1 MRVFVSRMAAAIL
14 LWPAVAVAQSTPL
27 TEAEALARLS
37 DDSPI
42 VQAAR
47 AGVEI
52 ARADVMSASRWP
64 NPRITF
70 NREAVAGVAETMWL
84 VNQPL
89 PITGRRQL
97 EADAASNRVSA
108 ITLRAD
114 DRVRRVRAN
123 VRVAFAALWSAQ
135 TRERELQSQHDQL
148 RRLADTLARRE
159 DAGEASGF
167 DRLRA
172 EREVLDIDTTRA
184 GAAIERARAQA
195 LLAGWLGGSVIDAV
209 RPNAAAVALP
219 SDDELMSLAENTRGD
234 LLAWQ
239 REFEAAQFSERAADR
254 MTWPEPEVV
263 AGTKSSNV
271 GNGDVGGVFGL
282 HFTVPLFDR
291 AAPEK
296 AVALARASQAK
307 AEAELARRTIRAE
320 ISAWRAAVLERR
332 AMANRYRDAAAGIT
346 SPIERIA
353 LVSYEAGERGIL
365 ELLDAFR
372 TAGAARLRQVDLDA
386 AVREAEIELAF
397 VSGWDLP

>member
-27 TEAEALARLS
+27 TEAGALARLS

-42 VQAAR
+42 VVAAR
-47 AGVEI
+47 AGIEI
-52 ARADVMSASRWP
+52 ARAEVMSAGRWP
-64 NPRITF
+64 NPTVTF
-70 NREAVAGVAETMWL
+70 NRESVSGVAENMWL
-84 VNQPL
+84 VTQPL

-97 EADAASNRVSA
+97 EANAASTRVAA

-123 VRVAFAALWSAQ
+123 VRVAFTTLWVAQ
-135 TRERELQSQHDQL
+135 ARERELLAQHDQL

-159 DAGEASGF
+159 EAGEASGF

-172 EREVLDIDTTRA
+172 EREVLDIDTNRA
-184 GAAIERARAQA
+184 AAAIDRARAQA
-195 LLAGWLGGSVIDAV
+195 ALAGLLGGGPLEAV
-209 RPNAAAVALP
+209 RPAATAATLP
-219 SDDELMSLAENTRGD
+219 TEEELMALAEKTRGD

-239 REFEAAQFSERAADR
+239 RDLEAAEFAEHAAGR
-254 MTWPEPEVV
+254 MNWPEPEVV

-271 GNGDVGGVFGL
+271 GSGDVGGVFGV
-282 HFTVPLFDR
+282 HFKVPLFDR

-307 AEAELARRTIRAE
+307 AEAELARRMIRAE
-320 ISAWRAAVLERR
+320 ITAWRSAVLERR
-332 AMANRYRDAAAGIT
+332 ALADRYRTAAAAIA

-365 ELLDAFR
+365 DLLDAFR
-372 TAGAARLRQVDLDA
+372 TAGAARLRQVELDS

>member
-1 MRVFVSRMAAAIL
+1 
-14 LWPAVAVAQSTPL
+14 
-27 TEAEALARLS
+27 
-37 DDSPI
+37 
-42 VQAAR
+42 
-47 AGVEI
+47 
-52 ARADVMSASRWP
+52 
-64 NPRITF
+64 
-70 NREAVAGVAETMWL
+70 MWL
-84 VNQPL
+84 VTQPL
-89 PITGRRQL
+89 PIAGRRQL
-97 EADAASNRVSA
+97 DADAASNRVSA

-123 VRVAFAALWSAQ
+123 VRVAFTALWAAQ
-135 TRERELQSQHDQL
+135 VRERELQSQHDQL
-148 RRLADTLARRE
+148 QRLADTLARRE
-159 DAGEASGF
+159 EAGEASGF

-172 EREVLDIDTTRA
+172 ERDVLDIDTTRA
-184 GAAIERARAQA
+184 GAAIDRARAQA
-195 LLAGWLGGSVIDAV
+195 ILAGWLGAGAIDAV
-209 RPNAAAVALP
+209 RSSAPAATLP
-219 SDDELMSLAENTRGD
+219 TEEELMGLAEKTRGD

-239 REFEAAQFSERAADR
+239 REFEAAQLSERAAGR
-254 MTWPEPEVV
+254 MNWPEPEIV

-271 GNGDVGGVFGL
+271 GGGDTGGVFGA
-282 HFTVPLFDR
+282 HFTLPLFDR

-320 ISAWRAAVLERR
+320 INAWRSAVLERR
-332 AMANRYRDAAAGIT
+332 AIANRYRDTTAGIA

-372 TAGAARLRQVDLDA
+372 TAGAARLRQVELDS